1 MIYEYEVSPA
11 QPSVPAA
18 TPTPAAQPAAAIAPA
33 SVETTLTIH
42 VPADAKVR
50 LAGSDTTSIGP
61 TRVFTTGHLA
71 AGKTWEGYRVL
82 VTTNSDGQ
90 EITKEKVVTLRGG
103 EALELRF
110 EFSEALVASND

>member
-1 MIYEYEVSPA
+1 VIYEYEVSPV
-11 QPSVPAA
+11 QPSAPAA
-18 TPTPAAQPAAAIAPA
+18 TPTPAAAVAPA

-50 LAGSDTTSIGP
+50 LAGSDTTSLGA

-82 VTTNSDGQ
+82 VTTNRDGQ
-90 EITKEKVVTLRGG
+90 ELTKEKVVTLRGG

-110 EFSEALVASND
+110 DFSETLVASND